1 MTSCLAKI
9 ALKQQNVMQAQ
20 LFVKSIGLMTT
31 FCNER
36 ITSDVR
42 VNKVY

>member
-1 MTSCLAKI
+1 MTSYLIKI

-20 LFVKSIGLMTT
+20 LLFKSISLMTT

-36 ITSDVR
+36 ITSDTVQ
-42 VNKVY
+42 